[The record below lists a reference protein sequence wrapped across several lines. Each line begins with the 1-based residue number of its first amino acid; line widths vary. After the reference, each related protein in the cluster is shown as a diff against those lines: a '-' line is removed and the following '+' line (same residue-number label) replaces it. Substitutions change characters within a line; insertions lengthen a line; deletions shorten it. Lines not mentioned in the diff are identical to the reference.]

1 MGGLSTA
8 LVVDAGA
15 GELVEPL
22 RQLRAQ
28 VLASVTSAHSRRN
41 YAKALDEFFTLWREQ
56 AVPLSR
62 AILLDYRAQLLK
74 RGLASS
80 TINVRLSAVRKL
92 VAEARGNGWID
103 AELAVAADEVPNVAQ
118 RGQRIGNWLSH
129 AQAKQLLRLPDRTTL
144 KGQRDYV
151 ILSLLVG
158 CALRRS
164 ELATLKLGD
173 IQLREGRWVIV
184 DLIGKGRRLRSVAI
198 PGWIKQGINEW
209 TEAAEIS
216 EGRLLRAVHK
226 GGRVHGAGLSDWAVW
241 SVVEHAAGELGV
253 ENFGAHD
260 LRRTCAKLCR
270 SRGGDL
276 EQIKFL
282 LGHSSI
288 QTTER
293 YLGSSQE
300 LERAVNDDL
309 GIE

>member
-1 MGGLSTA
+1 MP
-8 LVVDAGA
+8 V
-15 GELVEPL
+15 
-22 RQLRAQ
+22 
-28 VLASVTSAHSRRN
+28 
-41 YAKALDEFFTLWREQ
+41 DEF
-56 AVPLSR
+56 SR
-62 AILLDYRAQLLK
+62 GAPCGVGIPFRSS
-74 RGLASS
+74 RSGLASS

-92 VAEARGNGWID
+92 VAEARRNGWID
-103 AELAVAADEVPNVAQ
+103 AELAAAADEVPNVPQ
-118 RGQRIGNWLSH
+118 RGQRIGNWLTR
-129 AQAKQLLRLPDRTTL
+129 AQAKALLHLPDRATL

-164 ELATLKLGD
+164 ELAALQMGD

-184 DLIGKGRRLRSVAI
+184 DLVGKGRRVRSVAV
-198 PGWIKQGINEW
+198 PLWVKQGIDEW
-209 TEAAEIS
+209 VAEAKIS
-216 EGRLLRAVHK
+216 DGRLLRAIHK
-226 GGRVHGAGLSDWAVW
+226 GGRVYGDGLSDWAIW
-241 SVVEHAAGELGV
+241 SVVERAAAELGV

-293 YLGSSQE
+293 YLGSTQD